1 MNSKLKAQNLTRREF
16 LKLSAIGAGSLILRP
31 HKGVQYQGEF
41 PVAERL
47 GRVNAGVVELR
58 AQPNIDSPSLGVLY
72 EDAVVPWLREVVG
85 TNPYRFNQRW
95 VETPDGYMW
104 APFVQPVRNQINQP
118 VTSLPESSLGPG
130 MWVET
135 TVPWVEMALENPPA
149 RTQSFKALAERG
161 LAPRLYY
168 SQIFWVDQMRTDE
181 QGQVWYRV
189 NERFGNGELLW
200 GRAEAFRPMTTEE
213 MTPISPEV
221 EDKLVEVNL
230 ARQTLSCFE
239 NGREVFFCRVSTG
252 LGGAETPVSD
262 WHRIWRK
269 MVSSHL
275 AGGTNAY
282 GWDLPGI
289 GWTTLFVGTG
299 IAIHSTYWHNNY
311 GEVMSRGCVNARP
324 EDSKFVFRWTQPAVT
339 HDPGDVTVSGQSGSR
354 IRVFEV

>member
-16 LKLSAIGAGSLILRP
+16 LKLSAIGTGSLLLRP
-31 HKGVQYQGEF
+31 QAGGQYQGEF
-41 PVAERL
+41 PAAERL

-95 VETPDGYMW
+95 VETPDGYIW
-104 APFVQPVRNQINQP
+104 APFVQPVQNQINQP

-181 QGQVWYRV
+181 QNQVWYRV

-200 GRAEAFRPMTTEE
+200 GRAEAFRPMTAEE
-213 MTPISPEV
+213 MAPISPEV
-221 EDKLVEVNL
+221 EDKHRPGRCGNSRQRL
-230 ARQTLSCFE
+230 A
-239 NGREVFFCRVSTG
+239 
-252 LGGAETPVSD
+252 P
-262 WHRIWRK
+262 
-269 MVSSHL
+269 HL
-275 AGGTNAY
+275 AQDGFGPHGRRHQRRRVGSARHWLDDSVCGHRHRHPFHILAQQLWRGY
-282 GWDLPGI
+282 VARLCECAPGRRKIHLP
-289 GWTTLFVGTG
+289 L
-299 IAIHSTYWHNNY
+299 
-311 GEVMSRGCVNARP
+311 
-324 EDSKFVFRWTQPAVT
+324 DPAKCAV
-339 HDPGDVTVSGQSGSR
+339 
-354 IRVFEV
+354 